1 MKYCPNCQTRYTD
14 DTLKFCLQDGAL
26 LVADSEEAAPTV
38 VFDEAETVVTP
49 RQVEPLLIEVPQ
61 TSAPETFAPNAEQYP
76 KMHIPAAQIAPPKK
90 SRTFLTV
97 LLTGLLT
104 LLLLGA
110 GGLGVWLY
118 MRNKQAEVAKNTVSN
133 NQILN
138 TNSNTKSNVRNS
150 PSPTATPRNQNDSNA
165 ANANSAAP
173 PPSVNVEQVKGEVSS
188 RIDSW
193 VDLTES
199 RNLNAYMNHYAG
211 TVDYYN
217 KKDVSTSY
225 IRSDKQRAFNDFD
238 SIEMNVSNLN
248 VKPDASG
255 ERATAEFDKEWVF
268 DGDEKYSAGKVR
280 TQLQLKKVNGQ
291 WLIVGERDL
300 KVYYTE

>member
-1 MKYCPNCQTRYTD
+1 MKHCPNCQTRYTD
-14 DTLKFCLQDGAL
+14 NTLKFCLQDGTP

-38 VFDEAETVVTP
+38 MFDEAETVVAA
-49 RQVEPLLIEVPQ
+49 RQVEPLAIDV
-61 TSAPETFAPNAEQYP
+61 PETAASNWEQNRTAHVP
-76 KMHIPAAQIAPPKK
+76 PAAQAAPPKK
-90 SRTFLTV
+90 SRTFLVV
-97 LLTGLLT
+97 LLTALLT

-118 MRNKQAEVAKNTVSN
+118 MRNKQAEVAKNTASN
-133 NQILN
+133 NQTLN
-138 TNSNTKSNVRNS
+138 TNSNTRSNARNS

-165 ANANSAAP
+165 VNTNSNSAPMPA
-173 PPSVNVEQVKGEVSS
+173 VNAEQLKNEVSS

-193 VDLTES
+193 IDLTES

-217 KKDVSTSY
+217 KKDVSASY
-225 IRSDKQRAFNDFD
+225 IRSDKQRAFSDFD